1 MNTHKYITKN
11 KQTLKLFRFIT
22 IFSSRQRDG
31 KTVYSVLGLPVW
43 KVRRMEKENLIKYY
57 LFNIPILRFYY
68 VQKPTAAEVICSRL
82 EKQLQSVGKSVEENV
97 EDNVKKIVEESVE
110 KIVKAQIDGKT
121 FQQLAAVCKQN
132 TEQLQDTDDRIRV
145 YHAELLERLDNLPM
159 KK

>member
-1 MNTHKYITKN
+1 MSTHKYTTKN

-22 IFSSRQRDG
+22 IFSIRQRDG

-68 VQKPTAAEVICSRL
+68 VQKPTEAEIICSRL
-82 EKQLQSVGKSVEENV
+82 EKQLYS
-97 EDNVKKIVEESVE
+97 VEESV
-110 KIVKAQIDGKT
+110 KAQINGKT

-132 TEQLQDTDDRIRV
+132 TEQLQNTDDRIRV
-145 YHAELLERLDNLPM
+145 YHSELLERLDNLPM

>member
-1 MNTHKYITKN
+1 MKEQNKYVLKN
-11 KQTLKLFRFIT
+11 KQVLKLFRFIT
-22 IFSSRQRDG
+22 IFSIKRRDG

-97 EDNVKKIVEESVE
+97 EDNVKKIV
-110 KIVKAQIDGKT
+110 KAQIDGET

-132 TEQLQDTDDRIRV
+132 AEQLQDTDDRIRV